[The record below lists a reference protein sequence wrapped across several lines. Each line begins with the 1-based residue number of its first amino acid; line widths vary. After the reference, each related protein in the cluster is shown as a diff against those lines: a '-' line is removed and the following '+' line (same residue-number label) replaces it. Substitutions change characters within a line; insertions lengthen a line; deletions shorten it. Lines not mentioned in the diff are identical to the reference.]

1 MLPFREQCEELR
13 VQWMKKHQK
22 ELCEDRLAQLALKEE
37 LKKQQKEEEQMFAK
51 LWEED
56 RLAKEKREA
65 VEMQKSA
72 EQNREILN
80 VLSAQVAALSA
91 QKEEAKRLKEEEAR
105 LLVTSIS
112 FSIQG
117 SV

>member
-1 MLPFREQCEELR
+1 
-13 VQWMKKHQK
+13 MKKHQK

-37 LKKQQKEEEQMFAK
+37 LKKQEKKEEQMFAE

-56 RLAKEKREA
+56 RLAKEKRGVA
-65 VEMQKSA
+65 EMQKSA

-80 VLSAQVAALSA
+80 VLSAQVAVLSA
-91 QKEEAKRLKEEEAR
+91 HKEEAKRLKEEEAR
-105 LLVTSIS
+105 LLVISMS